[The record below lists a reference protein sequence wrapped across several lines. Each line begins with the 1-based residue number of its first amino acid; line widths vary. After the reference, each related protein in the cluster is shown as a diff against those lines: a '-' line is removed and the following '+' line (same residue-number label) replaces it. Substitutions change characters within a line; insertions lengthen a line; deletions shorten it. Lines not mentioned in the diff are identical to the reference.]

1 MAVRTESVDQYVSLS
16 FDCGSQGTWFQRTDA
31 YGMNNIRH
39 DLYTGTAGKTSMGT
53 LEVPLGSNLLAVNLK
68 GTLIARTGMLGR
80 LTLIPPQSLVYVR
93 NARLLVQAA
102 RGEHETIV
110 LSWSGR
116 NTLMLEEWMT
126 GRHAPKN
133 EKGESRTLGVK
144 PINPH
149 FLGAIDRLKQTTA
162 RESAVTELEVFSVIY
177 ECVGKLMTGSDEMQ
191 LASLPVN
198 MPESMSELIA
208 SVREN
213 PAGSWPLREASDRAG
228 YSPFHF
234 SRIFKSIV
242 GYGFH
247 EFVDR
252 CRTESAVKM
261 LLVSE
266 LSVDS
271 IAQKCGFGTTQGLR
285 ESVKEYLGLVP
296 SELRSLPEIPGSS
309 LLR

>member
-1 MAVRTESVDQYVSLS
+1 MAVRTESAEQDVSLS
-16 FDCGSQGTWFQRTDA
+16 FDCGTQGTWFQRTDA
-31 YGMNNIRH
+31 FGMTSVRH
-39 DLYTGTAGKTSMGT
+39 DIYTGTAGKTSMGT
-53 LEVPLGSNLLAVNLK
+53 IEVPQGANLLGINLR
-68 GTLIARTGMLGR
+68 GTLIARSGMLGR
-80 LTLIPPQSLVYVR
+80 LILIPPMSLVYIR
-93 NARLLVQAA
+93 GTRLLLQAA
-102 RGEHETIV
+102 RGEHEAIV
-110 LSWSGR
+110 LSWPSR
-116 NTLMLEEWMT
+116 TTPMLEDWMT
-126 GRHAPKN
+126 GRNAPKN
-133 EKGESRTLGVK
+133 DRGEPRTIGVK
-144 PINPH
+144 PISPM
-149 FLGAIDRLKQTTA
+149 FLNAIERLKLATSA
-162 RESAVTELEVFSVIY
+162 ESSVTELEVLSVLY
-177 ECVGKLMTGSDEMQ
+177 EASAKLMVGPDEMQ
-191 LASLPVN
+191 LASLPVTL
-198 MPESMSELIA
+198 PESMTELIA

-234 SRIFKSIV
+234 SRIFKSMV

-252 CRTESAVKM
+252 CRTENAVRM
-261 LLVSE
+261 LLASE